1 MFEFILL
8 IKVKTIYIHSKM
20 TIVDDK
26 FVSIGSSNM
35 DSLSFFK
42 SSEINLNVYSSSI
55 AIETKE
61 RIVREHLEYFNKQM
75 STNFKYI
82 FQAFERVAKE
92 NHESLLK
99 SGKLVG
105 RIVHLVPHEKLE
117 FISNLV
123 NYPSPFMKVLYKFGL
138 NNTMLAENIIRNMQ
152 DSTDPNVNSFF
163 LQSML

>member
-1 MFEFILL
+1 
-8 IKVKTIYIHSKM
+8 M

-35 DSLSFFK
+35 DSLSFYK
-42 SSEINLNVYSSSI
+42 SSEINLNIYSSSI

-75 STNFKYI
+75 STNFKFI
-82 FQAFERVAKE
+82 FEAFERVAKN

-99 SGKLVG
+99 TGKLVG
-105 RIVHLVPHEKLE
+105 RIVHLVPHKKLE

-123 NYPSPFMKVLYKFGL
+123 NYPSPFKKILYKVGW
-138 NNTMLAENIIRNMQ
+138 NNRIFAENIIRNLQ